1 MNKKVNVVEFGK
13 ETNENWEDKKI
24 HNNSERQQRMN
35 KKVNVVKFD
44 KETDENWENKKV
56 HNNSERQQEETRKFL
71 WSDIKK

>member
-1 MNKKVNVVEFGK
+1 
-13 ETNENWEDKKI
+13 
-24 HNNSERQQRMN
+24 MN